1 MPDSEPKY
9 DWPIR
14 GRFRKQH
21 QPYAVRICAATLHE
35 IDNYDDCEVIVA
47 GPKHEEERGAFL
59 HVFVKTT
66 EGTLTIKDG
75 WIAEDSQ
82 GEHYPIAH
90 DEFRRIYEPVQ

>member
-1 MPDSEPKY
+1 MPDPEQKS

-14 GRFRKQH
+14 GRFQKRH
-21 QPYAVRICAATLHE
+21 QTHAVRICTATLHE

-47 GPKHEEERGAFL
+47 GPKHEYEEGAFL
-59 HVFVKTT
+59 HVFVETT

-82 GEHYPIAH
+82 GEHYPISH